1 MKTRELLT
9 LFLLLLITDANAAS
23 LRFKHIEATDGLS
36 DNKINTILKDRDGFV
51 WIATVSGL
59 NRYDGYDIKI
69 YRHETGDSTSIID
82 NFVDD
87 IVQAADGKLWIHAG
101 GRYIIYDPETDAFD
115 NHPEKTLSGMGISE
129 NPDKIVSD
137 SEGEWIYV
145 SSEGLFRHSGG
156 RTTRL
161 TGVTAGNSE
170 VTDICP
176 LNDSIHTAII
186 DNNGLITI
194 VDSTGEVVRRDKT
207 LADITESHTRF
218 WLFADREGLL
228 WVYGDNGVWV
238 LDTHSGGWIHPPLPA
253 GITPGSLRAIAQD
266 DSGRIWLGLDNEGVA
281 VIDKSGS
288 EMRVV
293 NNPNDIYSLGNNSV
307 TSLFA
312 DNKGTMWVGTQK
324 KGVSVYSDSE
334 FKFDLEAM
342 PDVNC
347 IVEASQPGE
356 FWIGTDNNGLM
367 LWNRKTGSLKAV
379 LDPADKDH
387 PHAIATI
394 TKAADGS
401 LWIGTFNNGLVHYAG
416 GVFTHYNTATG
427 LPNNNVWSIME
438 NPDGSLWI
446 GTLGGGLTL
455 MNPSTRSFTTYNAS
469 NSELPGDF
477 VMAMAKGSDG
487 KLYAGT
493 SSGLA
498 TLDPVTNKITETK
511 GTRDNGT
518 QLENRAIGQL
528 FTDSR
533 GLLWIGTRDG
543 LCVYDLKHDKIYEV
557 PLLPDLS
564 RPYIL
569 GMIEDSA
576 RNLWVAVDGS
586 IINVTVAPDINASGY
601 SFTPRVYSG
610 KDGLQNSTFNQR
622 SMARLDNGD
631 IVVGG
636 LYGLNVVSPGSIRYN
651 LSRPKVIFT
660 DLILQGGEPVRPG
673 KEYDG
678 HVVLSKTLDHT
689 AKVTLSYRQNSFT
702 IYFATDNYILPEHT
716 TYYYKLEGFSDEWLE
731 CPAGMHHVTYT
742 NLSPGDYRLIIK
754 AVNSDGVEGDA
765 ERSLDIVITPPVW
778 GTVWAKIIYVILA
791 IALITLLCIG
801 FKRQERRRYV
811 KRQQEESARKQEELN
826 QMKFKFFTNVSHE
839 LRTPLTL
846 ILSPLESM
854 MRDNTDERTAKRL
867 DTIHANASR
876 LLYLVNQLLDFRKN
890 EVAGLTFNG
899 STGDAIGFLRSA
911 FNSFAD
917 MSEKKDIELSFRTN
931 IDRLDMLFDADK
943 LGKVITNLLSNA
955 MKFTPSGGSIDVTT
969 ELVGQMLRVKVID
982 TGCGVPD
989 NEKTHVFER
998 FYQGGGN
1005 KGSESGSGIGLSL
1018 VKEYIRLHEGD
1029 VWVQDT
1035 PGGGSTFIV
1044 DIPVR
1049 QGAATASQQSADT
1062 TAGTESAAN
1071 SPTPTSERPTALL
1084 VDDNHDLLEFM
1095 RDELST
1101 DFNIL
1106 TAADGKDALK
1116 TLSERKIDI
1125 IVTDLMMPHIDGIE
1139 LCRRLK
1145 TDPRTLDIPVIVV
1158 TAKQDVRS
1166 VVEGLT
1172 VGADDYVTKP
1182 FNNEVL
1188 RLKMKHLVAL
1198 RRKGATRSPLVP
1210 EPEKVKITSLDEK
1223 LIERAVKYVEDN
1235 ISRSD
1240 LSVEELSK
1248 ALGMS
1253 RVHLYKKILH
1263 ITGKTPIEFIRILRL
1278 KRATQYLRESQLNV
1292 SEIAYQLGFNNPKY
1306 FSKYF
1311 QEEFGISPS
1320 EYQKREGI

>member
-1 MKTRELLT
+1 MKIRELLT
-9 LFLLLLITDANAAS
+9 FLLLALITDAYGAS

-36 DNKINTILKDRDGFV
+36 DNKINTILKDRNGFV

-59 NRYDGYDIKI
+59 NRYDGYNIKI
-69 YRHETGDSTSIID
+69 YRNDPADSTSITD
-82 NFVDD
+82 NYVDD
-87 IVQAADGKLWIHAG
+87 IVQGADGRLWVNAG
-101 GRYIIYDPETDAFD
+101 SRYIMYDPETDTFD
-115 NHPEKTLSGMGISE
+115 NHPERLLATYGIKGQ
-129 NPDKIVSD
+129 PTKIVAD
-137 SEGEWIYV
+137 NKGEWIYV
-145 SSEGLFRHSGG
+145 REEGLFRHAGAKTMKLEGIASGN
-156 RTTRL
+156 R
-161 TGVTAGNSE
+161 E

-186 DNNGLITI
+186 DNFGAITI
-194 VDSTGEVVRRDKT
+194 IDTAGKVTRRDETIVSAAKGAT
-207 LADITESHTRF
+207 QF

-228 WVYGDNGVWV
+228 WVYGNTGVRV
-238 LDTHSGGWIHPPLPA
+238 KDPHSGGWIHPPLPE
-253 GITPGSLRAIAQD
+253 GIQGATIRAIAQD
-266 DSGRIWLGLDNEGVA
+266 DTGRTWIGLDNEGVA
-281 VIDKSGS
+281 VIDKSGGV
-288 EMRVV
+288 MRLV

-307 TSLFA
+307 TSLLA

-324 KGVSVYSDSE
+324 KGVSVYNDSE

-347 IVEASQPGE
+347 VVEASQPGQY
-356 FWIGTDNNGLM
+356 WIGTDTNGLM
-367 LWNRKTGSLKAV
+367 LWDRKTGSLTPV
-379 LDPADKDH
+379 NDPTEGTR

-394 TKAADGS
+394 LKARDGS
-401 LWIGTFNNGLVHYAG
+401 LWIGTFNNGLVHYTNG
-416 GVFTHYNTATG
+416 RFIHYNSADG
-427 LPNNNVWSIME
+427 LPNNNVWAIIE
-438 NPDGSLWI
+438 NNDGTLWT
-446 GTLGGGLTL
+446 GTLGGGLAL
-455 MNPSTRSFTTYNAS
+455 MNPSTRTSVTYNTE
-469 NSELPGDF
+469 NSELPSDY
-477 VMAMAKGSDG
+477 VMTMNRGGDG
-487 KLYAGT
+487 KLYIGT
-493 SSGLA
+493 SNGLA
-498 TLDPVTNKITETK
+498 TLDPVTNKIVAVN

-518 QLENRAIGQL
+518 QLEKRAIGQL

-543 LCVYDLKHDKIYEV
+543 LCVYDLKHDRIYEV

-564 RPYIL
+564 RPFIL
-569 GMIEDSA
+569 GMTEDSA
-576 RNLWVAVDGS
+576 RNLWIGVDGS
-586 IINVTVAPDINASGY
+586 IINVTVAPDINNSGY
-601 SFTPRVYSG
+601 SFTPHVYSG

-622 SMARLDNGD
+622 SMAMLDNGD

-636 LYGLNVVSPGSIRYN
+636 LYGLNRVSPGSIRYN

-660 DLILQGGEPVRPG
+660 DLVLQGGEPVKPG

-678 HVVLSKTLDHT
+678 HVILTKTLNHT
-689 AKVTLSYRQNSFT
+689 SKVTLTYRQNSFN

-716 TYYYKLEGFSDEWLE
+716 TYYYKLEGFRDEWLE

-742 NLSPGDYRLIIK
+742 NLSPGNYRLLIK
-754 AVNSDGVEGDA
+754 AVNSDGVEGDS
-765 ERSLDIVITPPVW
+765 ERSLDIVITPPIW
-778 GTVWAKIIYVILA
+778 ATVWAKIIYVILA
-791 IALITLLCIG
+791 IALVTLLFIG
-801 FKRQERRRYV
+801 LKHHEHKRYI

-826 QMKFKFFTNVSHE
+826 QMKFKFYTNVSHE

-854 MRDNTDERTAKRL
+854 MRDNNDERTAKRL
-867 DTIHANASR
+867 NTMHANASR

-899 STGDAIGFLRSA
+899 STGDVISFLRSA

-917 MSEKKDIELSFRTN
+917 EAEKRG
-931 IDRLDMLFDADK
+931 IDMEFHANAERLEMLFDADK
-943 LGKVITNLLSNA
+943 LGKVIVNLLSNA
-955 MKFTPSGGSIDVTT
+955 MKFTPSGGKIDVDIQV
-969 ELVGQMLRVKVID
+969 VGQMLRIRVID

-989 NEKTHVFER
+989 DEKTHVFER
-998 FYQGGGN
+998 FYQGANN
-1005 KGSESGSGIGLSL
+1005 KGGESGSGIGLSL
-1018 VKEYIRLHEGD
+1018 VKDNIRLHEGD

-1035 PGGGSTFIV
+1035 PGGGATFSI
-1044 DIPVR
+1044 DIPVKT
-1049 QGAATASQQSADT
+1049 GVAAQATSIPQPDTEQLPASTGTDAASQH
-1062 TAGTESAAN
+1062 
-1071 SPTPTSERPTALL
+1071 PTALL

-1095 RDELST
+1095 RDELSPE
-1101 DFNIL
+1101 FNIL
-1106 TAADGKDALK
+1106 TASDGTEALK
-1116 TLSERKIDI
+1116 TLAERKVDI
-1125 IVTDLMMPHIDGIE
+1125 IVTDLMMPRMDGIE

-1145 TDPRTLDIPVIVV
+1145 TDPKTINIPVIVV

-1188 RLKMKHLVAL
+1188 RLRMKRLVDL
-1198 RRKGATRSPLVP
+1198 RRKGATRTPLMPDP
-1210 EPEKVKITSLDEK
+1210 EQVKITSLDEK

>member
-1 MKTRELLT
+1 MKIRGILT
-9 LFLLLLITDANAAS
+9 FLLLSIIANGYGAS

-51 WIATVSGL
+51 WIASVSGL
-59 NRYDGYDIKI
+59 NRYDGYNIKI
-69 YRHETGDSTSIID
+69 YRNDPTDSTSIYD
-82 NFVDD
+82 NYVDD
-87 IVQAADGKLWIHAG
+87 IAQAADGTLWIKTG
-101 GRYIIYDPETDAFD
+101 TRYTTYDPETDTFD
-115 NHPEKTLSGMGISE
+115 NDPSERLARYGIKG
-129 NPDKIVSD
+129 NPTQIVTD
-137 SEGEWIYV
+137 NAGEWFYV
-145 SSEGLFRHSGG
+145 RGEGLFRHVGG
-156 RTTRL
+156 NTVKIK
-161 TGVTAGNSE
+161 GIDSDGKQVTAI
-170 VTDICP
+170 TP
-176 LNDSIHTAII
+176 LQEKKETAII
-186 DNNGLITI
+186 DNTGLLTF
-194 VDSTGEVVRRDKT
+194 VDSLGKVLRQDNT
-207 LADITESHTRF
+207 LVTPGKGVTQYWMF
-218 WLFADREGLL
+218 YDREGLL
-228 WVYGDNGVWV
+228 WVYGSTGVWV
-238 LDTHSGGWIHPPLPA
+238 LDTHSGGWIDPPLPPDIHA
-253 GITPGSLRAIAQD
+253 GSLRAIAQD
-266 DSGRIWLGLDNEGVA
+266 DTGRIWLGLDNEGVA
-281 VIDKSGS
+281 VIDKNGGV
-288 EMRVV
+288 MRLV
-293 NNPNDIYSLGNNSV
+293 NRPNDIYSLGNNSV
-307 TSLFA
+307 TSLLA

-324 KGVSVYSDSE
+324 KGVSVYNDSE

-347 IVEASQPGE
+347 IIEASQPGQY
-356 FWIGTDNNGLM
+356 WIGTDNNGLM
-367 LWNRKTGSLKAV
+367 LWDRKTGKLTAV
-379 LDPADKDH
+379 TDPSEAGH
-387 PHAIATI
+387 PHAIVTI
-394 TKAADGS
+394 LKDDDGS
-401 LWIGTFNNGLVHYAG
+401 LWIGTFNNGLAHYRNG
-416 GVFTHYNTATG
+416 TFTHYNSSNG
-427 LPNNNVWSIME
+427 LPNDNVWSIIK
-438 NPDGSLWI
+438 NNDGTMWL
-446 GTLGGGLTL
+446 GTLGGGLVL
-455 MNPSTRSFTTYNAS
+455 MDPATRKFTNYIADETDLPSDYVLTMER
-469 NSELPGDF
+469 
-477 VMAMAKGSDG
+477 GSDG
-487 KLYAGT
+487 KLYIGT
-493 SSGLA
+493 SDGLA
-498 TLDPVTNKITETK
+498 TIDRVTNKITEVK
-511 GTRDNGT
+511 GTRDNST
-518 QLENRAIGQL
+518 QLEHRAIGQL

-543 LCVYDLKHDKIYEV
+543 LCVYDLKHDRIYDV

-569 GMIEDSA
+569 GMVEDSA
-576 RNLWVAVDGS
+576 RNLWIGVDGS
-586 IINVTVAPDINASGY
+586 IINVSVAPDLDNSGY
-601 SFTPRVYSG
+601 SFTPHAYSG

-622 SMARLDNGD
+622 SMAMLDNGD

-636 LYGLNVVSPGSIRYN
+636 LYGLNRVSPGSIRYN

-660 DLILQGGEPVRPG
+660 DLILQGGEPVKPG
-673 KEYDG
+673 KAYDG
-678 HVVLSKTLDHT
+678 NVILHKTLNHT
-689 AKVTLSYRQNSFT
+689 GKVTLSHRQNSFT

-716 TYYYKLEGFSDEWLE
+716 TYYYKLEGFQSEWLE

-742 NLSPGDYRLIIK
+742 NLSPGNYKLIIK

-765 ERSLDIVITPPVW
+765 ERSLDISITPPIW
-778 GTVWAKIIYVILA
+778 ATVWAKTIYALLA
-791 IALITLLCIG
+791 IGFVALLFIG
-801 FKRQERRRYV
+801 LKRHEHRRYI

-826 QMKFKFFTNVSHE
+826 QMKFKFYTNVSHE

-854 MRDNTDERTAKRL
+854 MRDSNDERTTKRL
-867 DTIHANASR
+867 STMHANASR

-899 STGDAIGFLRSA
+899 STGDVTGFLRNA
-911 FNSFAD
+911 FNSFTD
-917 MSEKKDIELSFRTN
+917 MAEKKDISLSFKSN
-931 IDRLDMLFDADK
+931 VDHLDMLFDADK
-943 LGKVITNLLSNA
+943 LGKVIVNLLSNA
-955 MKFTPSGGSIDVTT
+955 MKFTPAGGSIEV
-969 ELVGQMLRVKVID
+969 ELQLVGQMLRIKVSD
-982 TGCGVPD
+982 TGCGVSD

-1005 KGSESGSGIGLSL
+1005 SDGSSGSGIGLSL
-1018 VKEYIRLHEGD
+1018 VKEYVRLHEGD

-1035 PGGGSTFIV
+1035 PGGGATFIV
-1044 DIPVR
+1044 DIPVK
-1049 QGAATASQQSADT
+1049 QNAPDTIPAAANETEPLPATATDDT
-1062 TAGTESAAN
+1062 A
-1071 SPTPTSERPTALL
+1071 ERPTALL

-1095 RDELST
+1095 RDELSA

-1106 TAADGKDALK
+1106 TASDGTEALK
-1116 TLSERKIDI
+1116 VLAERKVDI
-1125 IVTDLMMPHIDGIE
+1125 IVTDLMMPHMDGIE

-1145 TDPRTLDIPVIVV
+1145 TDDKTLNIPVIVV

-1188 RLKMKHLVAL
+1188 RLRMKRLVTL
-1198 RRKGATRSPLVP
+1198 RRRGATRTMLMP

>member
-1 MKTRELLT
+1 MKIRGILT
-9 LFLLLLITDANAAS
+9 FLLLVIIANAHGAS

-51 WIATVSGL
+51 WIASVSGL
-59 NRYDGYDIKI
+59 NRYDGYNIKI
-69 YRHETGDSTSIID
+69 YRNDPSDSTSIYD
-82 NFVDD
+82 NYVDD
-87 IVQAADGKLWIHAG
+87 IVQAADGKLWINAG
-101 GRYIIYDPETDAFD
+101 SKYILYDPETDSFD
-115 NHPEKTLSGMGISE
+115 NNPSKVLAGYGIAG
-129 NPDKIVSD
+129 NPTKIVSD
-137 SEGEWIYV
+137 RAGEWFYV
-145 SSEGLFRHSGG
+145 RGEGLFRHAGD
-156 RTTRL
+156 RTVKIK
-161 TGVTAGNSE
+161 GIDSDGKQVTAI
-170 VTDICP
+170 TP
-176 LNDSIHTAII
+176 LQDKKETAII
-186 DNNGLITI
+186 DNTGLLTF
-194 VDSTGEVVRRDKT
+194 VDSLGKVLRHDSMLVAHGKGGEQY
-207 LADITESHTRF
+207 
-218 WLFADREGLL
+218 WMFADREGLL
-228 WVYGDNGVWV
+228 WVYGNSGVRV
-238 LDTHSGGWIHPPLPA
+238 KDPHSGGWIHPPLPA
-253 GITPGSLRAIAQD
+253 AMQSGSIRAIAQD
-266 DSGRIWLGLDNEGVA
+266 DNGRIWIGLDNEGVA
-281 VIDKSGS
+281 VIDKNGGI
-288 EMRVV
+288 MRLV

-307 TSLFA
+307 TSLLA
-312 DNKGTMWVGTQK
+312 DNKGTIWVGTQK
-324 KGVSVYSDSE
+324 KGVSVYNDSE

-347 IVEASQPGE
+347 IVEASHPGQY
-356 FWIGTDNNGLM
+356 WIGTDNSGLM
-367 LWNRKTGSLKAV
+367 LWDRKTGALTAV
-379 LDPADKDH
+379 TDPAEANH
-387 PHAIATI
+387 PHAIVTI
-394 TKAADGS
+394 LKDDDGS
-401 LWIGTFNNGLVHYAG
+401 LWIGTFNNGLVHYRNGA
-416 GVFTHYNTATG
+416 FTHYNTSDG
-427 LPNNNVWSIME
+427 LPNDNVWAITK
-438 NPDGSLWI
+438 NNDGTMWV
-446 GTLGGGLTL
+446 GTLGGGLSL
-455 MNPSTRSFTTYNAS
+455 MDPATRKFTTYTSENT
-469 NSELPGDF
+469 ELPSDY
-477 VMAMAKGSDG
+477 VMTLERGSDG
-487 KLYAGT
+487 KLYIGT
-493 SSGLA
+493 SNGLA
-498 TLDPVTNKITETK
+498 TIDRVTNKIVK
-511 GTRDNGT
+511 VNGTRDNGT
-518 QLENRAIGQL
+518 QLEQRSIGQL

-543 LCVYDLKHDKIYEV
+543 LCVYDLKHDRIYDV

-569 GMIEDSA
+569 GMVEDSA
-576 RNLWVAVDGS
+576 RNLWIGVDGS
-586 IINVTVAPDINASGY
+586 IINVSVAPDLNNSGY
-601 SFTPRVYSG
+601 SFTPHVYSG

-622 SMARLDNGD
+622 SMAMLDNGD

-636 LYGLNVVSPGSIRYN
+636 LYGLNRVSPGSIRYN

-660 DLILQGGEPVRPG
+660 DLTLQSGDPVKPG

-678 HVVLSKTLDHT
+678 HVILNKTLNHT
-689 AKVTLSYRQNSFT
+689 KKVTLSYRQNSFT
-702 IYFATDNYILPEHT
+702 VYFATDNYILPEHT
-716 TYYYKLEGFSDEWLE
+716 TYYYKLEGFQSEWLE

-742 NLSPGDYRLIIK
+742 NLSPGNYTLIIK

-765 ERSLDIVITPPVW
+765 ERSLEISITPPIW
-778 GTVWAKIIYVILA
+778 ATVWAKIVYALLA
-791 IALITLLCIG
+791 TGFVALLFIG
-801 FKRQERRRYV
+801 LKRHEHRRYI

-826 QMKFKFFTNVSHE
+826 QMKFKFYTNVSHE

-854 MRDNTDERTAKRL
+854 MRDTTDERTAKRL
-867 DTIHANASR
+867 GTMHANASR

-899 STGDAIGFLRSA
+899 STGDVTGFLRNA
-911 FNSFAD
+911 FNSFTD
-917 MSEKKDIELSFRTN
+917 MAEKKDITLSFKSN
-931 IDRLDMLFDADK
+931 VDHLDMLFDADK
-943 LGKVITNLLSNA
+943 LGKVIVNLLSNA
-955 MKFTPSGGSIDVTT
+955 MKFTPAGGSIDV
-969 ELVGQMLRVKVID
+969 EIQLVGQMLRIKVID
-982 TGCGVPD
+982 TGCGVSD

-998 FYQGGGN
+998 FYQGGN
-1005 KGSESGSGIGLSL
+1005 NSSGSSGSGIGLSL
-1018 VKEYIRLHEGD
+1018 VKEYVRLHEGD

-1035 PGGGSTFIV
+1035 PGGGATFIV

-1049 QGAATASQQSADT
+1049 HSAPAASPDTAGEPAATTAAATADN
-1062 TAGTESAAN
+1062 TA
-1071 SPTPTSERPTALL
+1071 ERPTALL
-1084 VDDNHDLLEFM
+1084 VDDNRDLLDFM
-1095 RDELST
+1095 RDELSA

-1106 TAADGKDALK
+1106 TAADGTEALK
-1116 TLSERKIDI
+1116 ILADRKVDI
-1125 IVTDLMMPHIDGIE
+1125 IVTDLMMPHMDGIE
-1139 LCRRLK
+1139 HCRRLK
-1145 TDPRTLDIPVIVV
+1145 TDDKTLNIPVIVV

-1188 RLKMKHLVAL
+1188 RLRMKRLVDL
-1198 RRKGATRSPLVP
+1198 RRKGATRTMLMP